1 MMEQEQKDRRDK
13 YSMRNIKDHSLTLT
27 LQQRLRFAQHIE
39 PAQAAVLIAITDEN
53 DPKVVLTRRSLYLN
67 NHAGEVSFPGGKRDP
82 EDTSNIAVA
91 LREAWEE
98 TALNPFDVKLLGD
111 LPMEKAKSGISVK
124 PVVGLIPP
132 HVELI
137 AQPSEI
143 DRIFY
148 APLRHLMDAKPI
160 PYEVR
165 MAHQS
170 IYFPSMRVENEIVW
184 GLTARILISLFHYG
198 LDYRKEWPFVLNSP
212 SFQAHTQ
219 KIK

>member
-1 MMEQEQKDRRDK
+1 MRDTV
-13 YSMRNIKDHSLTLT
+13 LTDV
-27 LQQRLRFAQHIE
+27 LQQRLRFARRTH
-39 PAQAAVLIAITDEN
+39 PAKAAVLIAITDES
-53 DPKVVLTRRSLYLN
+53 DPKVLLTRRSVYLN

-82 EDTSNIAVA
+82 SDTSNIVVA

-111 LPMEKAKSGISVK
+111 LPMERARSGITVK

-132 HVELI
+132 DVQLI

-148 APLRHLMDAKPI
+148 APLRTLIEAKPI

-165 MAHQS
+165 LVHQS
-170 IYFPSMRVENEIVW
+170 VYLPSLRVENEVIW
-184 GLTARILISLFHYG
+184 GLTARILISLFQYG
-198 LDYRKEWPFVLNSP
+198 LNYQKHWPFLLNSP
-212 SFQAHTQ
+212 HFQAQ
-219 KIK
+219 KFSQKKD